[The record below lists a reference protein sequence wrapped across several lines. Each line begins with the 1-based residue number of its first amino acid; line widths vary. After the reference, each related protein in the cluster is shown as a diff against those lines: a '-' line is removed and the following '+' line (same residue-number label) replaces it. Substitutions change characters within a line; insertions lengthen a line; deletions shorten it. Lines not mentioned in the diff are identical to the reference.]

1 MLRITESVR
10 FPGEHKYVFTMAT
23 SIPELTTIPNRDGLL
38 ALTHFL
44 NKRAVL
50 QPPTHTLVGLA
61 ELVPF

>member
-1 MLRITESVR
+1 MFS
-10 FPGEHKYVFTMAT
+10 PWPHQ
-23 SIPELTTIPNRDGLL
+23 IPELTTIPNRDGLL

-61 ELVPF
+61 ELVPFLITLNTFSLNGK

>member
-1 MLRITESVR
+1 MFS
-10 FPGEHKYVFTMAT
+10 PWPHQ
-23 SIPELTTIPNRDGLL
+23 IPELTTIPNRHGLL

>member
-1 MLRITESVR
+1 MFSPWPDQI
-10 FPGEHKYVFTMAT
+10 A
-23 SIPELTTIPNRDGLL
+23 ELTTIPNRDGLL

-50 QPPTHTLVGLA
+50 QPPTHALVRLA